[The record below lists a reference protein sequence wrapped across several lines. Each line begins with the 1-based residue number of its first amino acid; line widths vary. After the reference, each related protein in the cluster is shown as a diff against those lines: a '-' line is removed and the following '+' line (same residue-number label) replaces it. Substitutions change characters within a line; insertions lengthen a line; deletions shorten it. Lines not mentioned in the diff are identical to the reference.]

1 MINNGTITASRMN
14 VNAALRV
21 VMPFGEHSG
30 KTLGDIVGSDLL
42 YLDSIIDAPWL
53 EGEVREAVEVLWKH
67 YEHEIDRLVA

>member
-1 MINNGTITASRMN
+1 
-14 VNAALRV
+14 
-21 VMPFGEHSG
+21 MPFGEHSG